1 MWLYCYGL
9 PRILLAEIYI
19 PFLLETAV
27 VLATFI
33 PPQSHSL
40 SMLVGIR
47 SLAAYL
53 QLQGV
58 LVYIIS
64 ATTYLL
70 KYHLYF

>member
-33 PPQSHSL
+33 HPNHTVYLCSWGFALLPPTCNSK
-40 SMLVGIR
+40 GFW
-47 SLAAYL
+47 
-53 QLQGV
+53 
-58 LVYIIS
+58 YIFS
-64 ATTYLL
+64 ASTYLL
-70 KYHLYF
+70 KYHLCF